1 MKRRVVVTGMGL
13 LSPVGNT
20 VEESFNNLIAGKNG
34 VDFITLHDATDWK
47 VKIAGEIKN
56 LNLED
61 YLDKKEIKRADRVTN
76 IAMVATQEAIA
87 QSNFMNHTYNPFRVG
102 TFVGSGIGGLNTIF
116 DETKVSVLRGQ
127 DRISPF
133 FIPNSII
140 NLIGARIGI
149 KYQAKGANMPQ
160 VTAYSAA
167 TNSIGEAF
175 RNIRDGY
182 LDAAITGGS
191 EAPINELGVGGFSS
205 LKALNFS
212 NDPEI
217 ASVPFD
223 TRRTG
228 FVMAEAA
235 GILILEEYEA
245 AKKRNAPIIAEMV
258 GYGTTSDA
266 FHMTAP
272 DDEASGIT
280 ECIRLALEDA
290 QIKPEQLG
298 YINAHGTST
307 VLNDKLETLGIKK
320 ALGAAAYKVN
330 ISSTKSMTGH
340 ALGAAGAIET
350 IAVIK
355 ALETGKIP
363 PTIHLDSPDPEC
375 DLNYTPNVMVERDFE
390 YGMNINIG
398 FGGQNAAIIFKKVKS

>member
-13 LSPVGNT
+13 LSPVGNN
-20 VEESFNNLIAGKNG
+20 VEESFNNLVAGKNG
-34 VDFITLHDATDWK
+34 IDFIKSYDTTDWK
-47 VKIAGEIKN
+47 VKIAGEIKD

-61 YLDKKEIKRADRVTN
+61 YLDKKEVKRSDRVAN
-76 IAMVATQEAIA
+76 IAMIATQEAYNQA
-87 QSNFMNHTYNPFRVG
+87 NLENHSYDPFRFGVY
-102 TFVGSGIGGLNTIF
+102 VGSGIGGLTTIF
-116 DETKVSVLRGQ
+116 DEVKVSVLRGQ

-140 NLIGARIGI
+140 NLIGAKIGI

-160 VTAYSAA
+160 VTACSAA

-175 RNIRDGY
+175 KAIRDGY
-182 LDAAITGGS
+182 LDIVISGGA
-191 EAPINELGVGGFSS
+191 EAPVNEIGVGGFAS
-205 LKALNFS
+205 LRALNFS
-212 NDPEI
+212 NDPNT

-223 TRRTG
+223 KRRTG
-228 FVMAEAA
+228 FVIAEGA
-235 GILILEEYEA
+235 GIIILEEYESA
-245 AKKRNAPIIAEMV
+245 LKRGAPIICEMV
-258 GYGTTSDA
+258 GYGTTTDA

-272 DDEASGIT
+272 DDEAKGI
-280 ECIRLALEDA
+280 EACIKFALSDA
-290 QIKPEQLG
+290 NIKPEELG

-320 ALGAAAYKVN
+320 AMGDAAYQVN

-355 ALETGKIP
+355 ALETGLIP
-363 PTIHLDSPDPEC
+363 PTINLNEPDPEC
-375 DLNYTPNVMVERDFE
+375 DLNYTPHVFVKRDLT
-390 YGMNINIG
+390 YAMNINIG
-398 FGGQNAAIIFKKVKS
+398 FGGQNAAIIFKKVK